1 MAQEAGTLRVR
12 PAEMGR
18 RTWCSLA
25 SAAPDSFPSPSLHG
39 ISPWLAP
46 WSRRQLDAALAVDA
60 AGGSSTTLAAA
71 REGHHRLRL
80 VAPARAGEARAAEG
94 GQERDRG
101 RPVTC
106 GLWLARRRL
115 VAAMVGPQG
124 EARRVIRAA
133 FTDEARLGLLEY
145 LAATGTTEL
154 VATEALIRVDL
165 LPSQAARRGLVVWT
179 VGDGLVAALLGAA
192 AIRDPAR
199 AATLLARLP
208 VIPLLRASLRRL
220 ASPDTRQLPLL

>member
-71 REGHHRLRL
+71 REGPLRLRI
-80 VAPARAGEARAAEG
+80 VPPTRAHVM
-94 GQERDRG
+94 
-101 RPVTC
+101 PSS
-106 GLWLARRRL
+106 
-115 VAAMVGPQG
+115 
-124 EARRVIRAA
+124 
-133 FTDEARLGLLEY
+133 LE
-145 LAATGTTEL
+145 E
-154 VATEALIRVDL
+154 
-165 LPSQAARRGLVVWT
+165 
-179 VGDGLVAALLGAA
+179 
-192 AIRDPAR
+192 
-199 AATLLARLP
+199 
-208 VIPLLRASLRRL
+208 
-220 ASPDTRQLPLL
+220 